1 MTKQLPPVDVVVD
14 VRLVISTLLTRLMAD
29 ARKAAA

>member
-1 MTKQLPPVDVVVD
+1 MTKQLPPVADVVEL
-14 VRLVISTLLTRLMAD
+14 RLAIATALTRLMAD

>member
-1 MTKQLPPVDVVVD
+1 MTKQRPPVDVVVD
-14 VRLVISTLLTRLMAD
+14 VRLAIATVLTRLMAD